1 MINKLLLSSSIIT
14 VPLSYLL
21 FKKYKN
27 YRQKSKLYKN
37 DTIIFKNL
45 DETQFTFLIKNIV
58 QNINTESNKNV
69 YILCQNDHMIKIPF
83 NKLTIEYKDS
93 IFILNPII
101 IDNNVIG
108 YNISTYNDNIDEFV
122 KSMCSDVISPL

>member
-21 FKKYKN
+21 FKKYKI

-83 NKLTIEYKDS
+83 NKLSIEYKDS

>member
-83 NKLTIEYKDS
+83 NKLSIEYKDS

>member
-45 DETQFTFLIKNIV
+45 DETQFTFLIKNII

-83 NKLTIEYKDS
+83 NKLSIEYKDS

-122 KSMCSDVISPL
+122 KSMCSDVITPL

>member
-45 DETQFTFLIKNIV
+45 DETQFTFLIKNII

-83 NKLTIEYKDS
+83 NKLSIEYKDS

-122 KSMCSDVISPL
+122 KSMCSDVISLL

>member
-1 MINKLLLSSSIIT
+1 MSYD
-14 VPLSYLL
+14 VP
-21 FKKYKN
+21 FV
-27 YRQKSKLYKN
+27 
-37 DTIIFKNL
+37 
-45 DETQFTFLIKNIV
+45 QFTFLIKNIV

-83 NKLTIEYKDS
+83 NKLSIEYKDS

>member
-83 NKLTIEYKDS
+83 NKLSIEYKDS

-122 KSMCSDVISPL
+122 KSMCSDVITPL